1 MVPRSGAKESD
12 DVPDAYSFE
21 LPHTHAA
28 TVYGLHASA
37 ATVRRSASS
46 QLLHAFIPW
55 SAENVCHAD
64 NVCRLLRLHRLVYTS
79 DDVSALLVMAHA
91 DGGELQ

>member
-1 MVPRSGAKESD
+1 M
-12 DVPDAYSFE
+12 PDAYSFE
-21 LPHTHAA
+21 LQHTHAA

-55 SAENVCHAD
+55 SAENVCHGAYPPPA
-64 NVCRLLRLHRLVYTS
+64 RKLARRI
-79 DDVSALLVMAHA
+79 AHTTGTA
-91 DGGELQ
+91 